1 MTLVAEQSALEAGKG
16 RATGPFRLL
25 LWLMLAGLLG
35 LALWGG
41 WQQQRQPVVHA
52 LDGWTMGSTWNVRLV
67 ATPGVDLVLLRSGI
81 EAQFAELDHQ
91 LSNYRDDAV
100 LARLNR
106 APVGEWQPLP
116 THLGAVLRFGQQL
129 HAESGG
135 AFDLTVKPLVN
146 LWGFG
151 AAEPRTT
158 LPSAAE
164 IAAARALAGSAQLEF
179 SADGAQVRRTAAIAV
194 DVDAIA
200 PGYAA
205 DVIAAWLV
213 AQGLP
218 DHLVEVGGELRASGQ
233 RPDGSAWRVGIERPQ
248 RERGSVEQVIAV
260 RAGGIATSGDYRDFV
275 EIDGRRY
282 SHTIDPAT
290 GWPVTHALTSVTVIA
305 DTGLQADGY
314 ATALMVL
321 GPERGMA
328 WADARRLPVF
338 MIIRMANGERV
349 ERYNEAFAPF
359 LASP

>member
-1 MTLVAEQSALEAGKG
+1 MAEQSAPEAGRG

-25 LWLMLAGLLG
+25 PRLLLALLVG
-35 LALWGG
+35 LALWSA

-52 LDGWTMGSTWNVRLV
+52 LDGWTMGSTWSVRVV
-67 ATPGVDLVLLRSGI
+67 AVPGTDLLALRSGL
-81 EAQFAELDHQ
+81 EAQLAELDRQ

-116 THLGAVLRFGQQL
+116 THLGAVLKFGQRL
-129 HAESGG
+129 HEESSG

-151 AAEPRTT
+151 AAEPRTA
-158 LPSAAE
+158 LPSGAD
-164 IAAARALAGSAQLEF
+164 IAAAKALTGAARLEF
-179 SADGAQVRRTAAIAV
+179 SADGAQVRRTAAISL

-200 PGYAA
+200 PGYVA
-205 DVIAAWLV
+205 DVLATWLT
-213 AQGLP
+213 ARGLP
-218 DHLVEVGGELRASGQ
+218 DHLVEVGGELRATGH

-248 RERGSVEQVIAV
+248 RERGGIDQVIAV
-260 RAGGIATSGDYRDFV
+260 SAGGIATSGDYRDYV
-275 EIDGRRY
+275 DIGGQRY
-282 SHTIDPAT
+282 SHTIDPVTA
-290 GWPVTHALTSVTVIA
+290 WPVTHALTSVTVIA

-338 MIIRMANGERV
+338 MIVRTANGERV